1 MARLPAP
8 APRNDAL
15 GRYGLLA
22 HAPDVLLAFLEL
34 YGRLWRDGIVD
45 ASTKEVIRLRNA
57 RLTGCGYC
65 RNVRFD
71 VPRAEGLTEAHL
83 AMIDDQYAIS
93 MLPARHKAAIGLTD
107 VVLGR
112 TERVD
117 GALAAALAREFTPAG
132 IVELGVTAALCH
144 GFSKI
149 AVALG
154 TAPADMP
161 VTVVPTPRP
170 PSTS

>member
-1 MARLPAP
+1 MARLPRPEAVG
-8 APRNDAL
+8 AA
-15 GRYGLLA
+15 GERYGLLA
-22 HAPDVLLAFLEL
+22 HAPEIVHAFATL
-34 YGRLWRDGIVD
+34 YGRVWRDGVVD
-45 ASTKEVIRLRNA
+45 QATKEVMRLRNA

-71 VPRAEGLTEAHL
+71 GARRAGLEETDVAL
-83 AMIDDQYAIS
+83 IDDRYATS
-93 MLPARHKAAIGLTD
+93 GLSPRHKTAIALTD

-117 GALAAALAREFTPAG
+117 AGLAAALAREFPPPA

-144 GFSKI
+144 AFSKI

-154 TAPADMP
+154 TAPDDMP
-161 VTVVPTPRP
+161 VTIVPSPAP
-170 PSTS
+170 PE

>member
-8 APRNDAL
+8 DATTDAAR
-15 GRYGLLA
+15 RYGLLA
-22 HAPDVLLAFLEL
+22 HAPDVLQAFLDL

-45 ASTKEVIRLRNA
+45 QPTKEVMRLRNA
-57 RLTGCGYC
+57 RVTGCGYC

-71 VPRAEGLTEAHL
+71 GARAGGLTEDDVAS
-83 AMIDDQYAIS
+83 IDDAYPGSGLSTRRKTAI
-93 MLPARHKAAIGLTD
+93 ALTD

-112 TERVD
+112 TDRVD
-117 GALAAALAREFTPAG
+117 DRLATALAREFTPAEV
-132 IVELGVTAALCH
+132 VELGVTAALCH

-154 TAPADMP
+154 TAPAEMP
-161 VTVVPTPRP
+161 ITVVPTPAP
-170 PSTS
+170 PE

>member
-1 MARLPAP
+1 MARLPRP
-8 APRNDAL
+8 DAA
-15 GRYGLLA
+15 GGAGERYGLLA
-22 HAPDVLLAFLEL
+22 HAPEIVHAFATL

-45 ASTKEVIRLRNA
+45 EPTKEVMRLRNA

-71 VPRAEGLTEAHL
+71 GARRAGLDEADV
-83 AMIDDQYAIS
+83 ARIDDGYAAS
-93 MLPARHKAAIGLTD
+93 ALSSRRKAAIALTD

-112 TERVD
+112 ADRVD
-117 GALAAALAREFTPAG
+117 AALAVALEREFTPPAV
-132 IVELGVTAALCH
+132 VELAITAALCH
-144 GFSKI
+144 AFSKI

-161 VTVVPTPRP
+161 VTVVPTPSP
-170 PSTS
+170 PE